1 MNMKHPRRGEAATP
15 SRGQH
20 LRPGKASSAV
30 FLAVLLQ
37 ACAVTQDP
45 ARGPVVDMPAQW
57 DATATTAQ
65 APALTTAWW
74 QGFGSP
80 ALVQLLDEAQA
91 GSADLRI
98 AIERMRQADIAL
110 QQAGIARLP
119 SVGGSLSTSTGRS
132 DAADTP
138 STSRESTSAGLSV
151 SYELDLWG
159 RIAAGV
165 RAGEASFEA
174 SQHDWRTARLT
185 LLSGVAS
192 SYFLWL
198 NTGERLAIARQN
210 LEIAERVLRIVEA
223 RQRNGVATALEV
235 SQQRATVLSART
247 ALIPLE
253 LQQRQTASALAL
265 LLGRVPQGYAPATG
279 DFAQLR
285 VPELSPGLP
294 STLLT
299 RRPDLASAESQLA
312 AADANVAAA
321 RAALLPSVS
330 LSGSVGL
337 GTSALLSLADPTRS
351 VSLGLSL
358 AQSIFDGGRQRLQ
371 VRTTESQRVV
381 LIENYGKTIRTALK
395 EVDDGLGNLSR
406 SEQQE
411 SLQRELVAQAQRSLE
426 LAELRYR
433 EGSGDLLS
441 VLDAQR
447 TLFSALDALST
458 QKLSRLTAAVD
469 LYRALGGDWVDTPP
483 VS

>member
-1 MNMKHPRRGEAATP
+1 MTVLSKLSLKATALAAA
-15 SRGQH
+15 
-20 LRPGKASSAV
+20 L
-30 FLAVLLQ
+30 LLQ

-57 DATATTAQ
+57 DATATTAE

-91 GSADLRI
+91 GNADLRI

-132 DAADTP
+132 DAAGTP

-198 NTGERLAIARQN
+198 NTSERLDIARQN

-265 LLGRVPQGYAPATG
+265 LLGRVPQGYAPAG
-279 DFAQLR
+279 GEFAQLR
-285 VPELSPGLP
+285 VPTLAPGLP

-411 SLQRELVAQAQRSLE
+411 SLQRELVAQARRSLE

-469 LYRALGGDWVDTPP
+469 LYKALGGDWVASP
-483 VS
+483 SLS

>member
-1 MNMKHPRRGEAATP
+1 MNRG
-15 SRGQH
+15 
-20 LRPGKASSAV
+20 
-30 FLAVLLQ
+30 AVLKMSVLCCAMALQ

-45 ARGPVVDMPAQW
+45 ARDAVVDMPAQW
-57 DATATTAQ
+57 DATAATAE

-80 ALVQLLDEAQA
+80 ALVRLLDEAQA

-98 AIERMRQADIAL
+98 AVERMRQADIAL

-119 SVGGSLSTSTGRS
+119 SVGGSLSTSAGRS
-132 DAADTP
+132 DAPDTP
-138 STSRESTSAGLSV
+138 STSRESTSAGLSI
-151 SYELDLWG
+151 SYEVDLWG

-165 RAGEASFEA
+165 RAGEASLQV
-174 SQHDWRTARLT
+174 SQHDWRTARLG

-192 SYFLWL
+192 NYFLWL
-198 NTGERLAIARQN
+198 STGERLAIAREN
-210 LEIAERVLRIVEA
+210 LAIAERVLRIVEA

-235 SQQRATVLSART
+235 SQQRATVLTART
-247 ALIPLE
+247 AIIPLE

-265 LLGRVPQGYAPATG
+265 LLGRVPQGYAPAG
-279 DFAQLR
+279 GEFAQLR

-411 SLQRELVAQAQRSLE
+411 SLQRELVAQARRSLE

-447 TLFSALDALST
+447 TLFSALDALAS
-458 QKLSRLTAAVD
+458 QRLARLTAAVD
-469 LYRALGGDWVDTPP
+469 LYRALGGDWVETPAL
-483 VS
+483 S

>member
-1 MNMKHPRRGEAATP
+1 MNRGLVLKLSLLSGA
-15 SRGQH
+15 
-20 LRPGKASSAV
+20 
-30 FLAVLLQ
+30 LALQ
-37 ACAVTQDP
+37 ACAITQDP

-57 DATATTAQ
+57 DATAATAGS
-65 APALTTAWW
+65 PALTTAWW

-98 AIERMRQADIAL
+98 AVERMRQADIAL

-119 SVGGSLSTSTGRS
+119 SVGASLGTTAGRS
-132 DAADTP
+132 DAPGTP
-138 STSRESTSAGLSV
+138 STSRESTSAGLAI

-174 SQHDWRTARLT
+174 SQHDWRAVRLG
-185 LLSGVAS
+185 LLSDVAGN
-192 SYFLWL
+192 YFLWL
-198 NTGERLAIARQN
+198 SAGERLAIARQN
-210 LEIAERVLRIVEA
+210 LETAERVLRVVEA

-265 LLGRVPQGYAPATG
+265 LLGRVPQGYTPAG
-279 DFAQLR
+279 GAFSQLR
-285 VPELSPGLP
+285 VPELAPGLP
-294 STLLT
+294 TTLLT

-330 LSGSVGL
+330 LSGSLGL

-381 LIENYGKTIRTALK
+381 LIENYGKAIRTALK

-406 SEQQE
+406 SERQE

-447 TLFSALDALST
+447 TLFSAQDALAT
-458 QKLSRLTAAVD
+458 LKLSRLTAAVD
-469 LYRALGGDWVDTPP
+469 LYKALGGDWVESP
-483 VS
+483 SLS